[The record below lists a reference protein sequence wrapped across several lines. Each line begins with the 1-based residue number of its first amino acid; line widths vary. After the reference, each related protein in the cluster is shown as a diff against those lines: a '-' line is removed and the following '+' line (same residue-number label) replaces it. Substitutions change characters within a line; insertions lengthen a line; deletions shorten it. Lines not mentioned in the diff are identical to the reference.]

1 MEGLLF
7 LHEPCLNR
15 QVCST
20 VHAFLP
26 NLRAKSTPMTNRLTW
41 RASHPIL
48 ARAAL
53 ALVLVVPSPVIRS
66 ANAAPNDGTRTVH
79 FPPANADIPRLLAE
93 RQRQQSQAAV
103 AYKAQRDF
111 HFTNRVDDSQIT
123 FFQHSVDDALKWWKP
138 AHYDHGSAVAAADI
152 DKDGRLDLYFVN
164 QLGPNQLW
172 RNLGGGKFQDI
183 TESSGTA
190 IPGRIH
196 VAAAFADIDND
207 GDADLFVTTV
217 RGCNVLFE
225 NVGGGKFRDISSAA
239 GVDHG
244 AHSSG
249 IAFFDYDRDGLI
261 DLFVCNVGAYTQEQT
276 GEGGFH
282 RAMTNAFHGHLY
294 PERAEKKLLYRNL
307 GGRKF
312 RNVTGEI
319 GFNDTSWCGD
329 ITFCDLNGDGYPD
342 LYLPNMQGDDHYYE
356 NDKGRRMVD
365 RTPAYFPKTPWGSM
379 GVKFLDYN
387 QDGRFDLYVTDMH
400 SDMTETQTRTGRTT
414 LRTDFEKSKSEAWC
428 TAFWTDAFLQGAS
441 NNVFGNAFYR
451 NPGSLP
457 FDEISQSNGTETYWP
472 WGVSAGD
479 LNADGYEDLF
489 VTAGMGYP
497 FRYAINSVLLNEQ
510 GSRFFDAEF
519 LLGVE
524 PRAKGEIERKAFDLD
539 CAGADREHQLC
550 GKRETPVAVYG
561 SLSSRSSVLF
571 DLDDDGD
578 LDIVTNEQN
587 DRPQVLISDLAQRH
601 KIRFLKVQLIG
612 SRSNRDGLGAV
623 VKVQAGDRTFTQ
635 FADGKSGYLA
645 QSSLP
650 LYFGLGEAKA
660 AQVQVTWPSGQTQ
673 YLREGI
679 VENGLITIREPNE

>member
-1 MEGLLF
+1 LLI
-7 LHEPCLNR
+7 
-15 QVCST
+15 
-20 VHAFLP
+20 
-26 NLRAKSTPMTNRLTW
+26 
-41 RASHPIL
+41 ASYL
-48 ARAAL
+48 AA
-53 ALVLVVPSPVIRS
+53 VSPT
-66 ANAAPNDGTRTVH
+66 AAAPNDGMRTVH
-79 FPPANADIPRLLAE
+79 FPPANADLPRLLAE
-93 RQRQQSQAAV
+93 RQRQQIRAA
-103 AYKAQRDF
+103 AGSKARRDF
-111 HFTNRVDDSQIT
+111 RFTNRVDDSQIT

-138 AHYDHGSAVAAADI
+138 AHYDHGSGVAAADV
-152 DKDGRLDLYFVN
+152 DNDGRIDLYFVN

-183 TESSGTA
+183 TDTSGTA
-190 IPGRIH
+190 IAGRIH

-217 RGCNVLFE
+217 RGGNVLFE
-225 NVGGGKFRDISSAA
+225 NVGGGKFRDISREA
-239 GVDHG
+239 GVDYA

-249 IAFFDYDRDGLI
+249 IAFLDYDRDGLL

-276 GEGGFH
+276 GTGGFH
-282 RAMTNAFHGHLY
+282 LAMTNAFHGHLF
-294 PERAEKKLLYRNL
+294 PERGEKKLLYRNL

-312 RNVTGEI
+312 RNITEEI
-319 GFNDTSWCGD
+319 GLNDMSWCGD
-329 ITFCDLNGDGYPD
+329 VTFCDLNADGYPD
-342 LYLPNMQGDDHYYE
+342 LYLPNMQGDDHYYQ
-356 NDKGRRMVD
+356 NDKGLQMLD
-365 RTPAYFPKTPWGSM
+365 RTAAYFPKTPWGSM

-400 SDMTETQTRTGRTT
+400 SDMTETQTRSGRAT
-414 LRTDFEKSKSEAWC
+414 LQPDFEKARSEAWC

-457 FDEISQSNGTETYWP
+457 FAEISQNNGTETYWP

-479 LNADGYEDLF
+479 LNADGFEDLF

-497 FRYAINSVLLNEQ
+497 FRYAINSVLLNDQ

-519 LLGVE
+519 LLGIE
-524 PRAKGEIERKAFDLD
+524 PRAKGIEQKVFVLD

-550 GKRETPVAVYG
+550 GKQDTPVAVYG
-561 SLSSRSSVLF
+561 SLSTRSSVLF

-587 DRPQVLISDLAQRH
+587 DRPQVLISDLAQRQ
-601 KIRFLKVQLIG
+601 KIRFLQVRLIG

-623 VKVQAGDRTFTQ
+623 VKVHGGGRTFTQ
-635 FADGKSGYLA
+635 FNEGKSGYLA

-660 AQVQVTWPSGQTQ
+660 ERVEVIWPSGRTQT
-673 YLREGI
+673 LGEGI
-679 VENGLITIREPNE
+679 IENGLVTIREPGE